1 MSNGNFVALKQLS
14 TVMAIPR
21 EIIESN
27 ESNESN
33 TDNWNEDWDI
43 WDGSQDSEVFI
54 RLLLC
59 LPGELSRYVGKDYF
73 TPLKAM
79 QA

>member
-21 EIIESN
+21 ESIQSN

-43 WDGSQDSEVFI
+43 WDGSQDSEVI
-54 RLLLC
+54 DQ
-59 LPGELSRYVGKDYF
+59 VIIMF
-73 TPLKAM
+73 TRRVK
-79 QA
+79 